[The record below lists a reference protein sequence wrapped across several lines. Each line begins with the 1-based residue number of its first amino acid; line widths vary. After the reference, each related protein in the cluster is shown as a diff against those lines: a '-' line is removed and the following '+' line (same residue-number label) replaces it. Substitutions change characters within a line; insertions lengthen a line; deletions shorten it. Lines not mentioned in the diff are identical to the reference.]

1 MVKFEEF
8 KFKNNSIGLL
18 IYTKFL
24 DTGPHVDHTLGTEEG
39 IYCYVEASHPQKE
52 GDKTLLISD
61 YIAPVSNG
69 CFVLYYFMHGDS
81 VGEFNVYKNDTID
94 GQTQLNTIK
103 GEQGFEWKQ
112 LSISISSAN
121 EYRFI
126 LEGIVRLNLD

>member
-1 MVKFEEF
+1 
-8 KFKNNSIGLL
+8 
-18 IYTKFL
+18 
-24 DTGPHVDHTLGTEEG
+24 
-39 IYCYVEASHPQKE
+39 
-52 GDKTLLISD
+52 
-61 YIAPVSNG
+61 
-69 CFVLYYFMHGDS
+69 MHGDS

-126 LEGIVRLNLD
+126 LEGIVRLNSH